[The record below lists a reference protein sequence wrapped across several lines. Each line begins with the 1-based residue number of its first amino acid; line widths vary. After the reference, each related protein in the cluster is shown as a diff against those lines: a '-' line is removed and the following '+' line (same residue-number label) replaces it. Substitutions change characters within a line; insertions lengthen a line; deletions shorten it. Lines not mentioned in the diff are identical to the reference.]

1 MNKLH
6 FLIITLILSALT
18 SFAQEKELTYYDL
31 EIGRYYNLR
40 PSGLQGLNW
49 FDNDNIS
56 YVEDNRLIKA
66 GIKNSDNKFTV
77 VSLDELNKAATE
89 IGIDS
94 LRRFPTRY
102 SVRNGSELLIRRD
115 NSVYL
120 YSILEK
126 KLQVKLELPEDA
138 ENVEI
143 FHSREKAVYR
153 HGDYFKYVQE
163 KNKSKEINLS
173 EKKGHSYGTVVHRNE
188 FGIANGAYW
197 SPNGNKVAY
206 YSNDESMVTP
216 YPLVRIDRRVAEVE
230 ETYYPMAGMKSEEV
244 EVLVYD
250 LESGKNVTLKSGG
263 DPEQYLT
270 NISWST
276 DEKSI
281 YVQQLNRAQNHM
293 HLVKYDAGNGE
304 VVDTLFEEKHE
315 KYVEP
320 LNLLVF
326 SKKNTGDFYYQ
337 SARDGFN
344 HIYYFDADKVELDQV
359 TMGEW
364 GVTDFIG
371 FDANENY
378 IYFMATKDS
387 PLERHLYKVN
397 LKNKKLTKLTKE
409 PGVHRVQLSDDFKYF
424 IDRYSS
430 TTVPNKVQVVNT
442 DGVKVADLHTAENP
456 LAAYKLGKVESGTF
470 LGGDEQTP
478 LHYRM
483 VLPVDFDPNKKY
495 PVIFYIYG
503 GPHAQMIT
511 NSWVGRTDLWFQHMA
526 QNGFIG
532 ITMDTRGSANRGMEF
547 ENVIHRQSGIPQMED
562 IMKGV
567 EFVSLKSYV
576 DTERIGIHGWSYGGY
591 MTTMMLTR
599 HSETFKVGVAG
610 GPVIDWKYYEVMY
623 GERYMDTPQENP
635 EGYKETD
642 LKNYAG
648 ELKGKLKIIHGAVDP
663 TVVWQHSQDFVQACI
678 KAGTVPDLFFY
689 PLHEH
694 NVRGYDRVH
703 LIKVISEYFKEN
715 L

>member
-1 MNKLH
+1 MYKLH
-6 FLIITLILSALT
+6 FITIALVLLALPAF
-18 SFAQEKELTYYDL
+18 SQEKELTYYDL
-31 EIGRYYNLR
+31 EIGRYYHLR
-40 PSGLQGLNW
+40 PTSLQGINW
-49 FDNDNIS
+49 FDSENVS
-56 YVEDNRLIKA
+56 YIEDNKLIKL
-66 GIKNSDNKFTV
+66 GISSENNSV
-77 VSLDELNKAATE
+77 VASLDELNAAARKL
-89 IGIDS
+89 GIDS
-94 LRRFPTRY
+94 LKRFPTRY
-102 SVRNGSELLIRRD
+102 SVEGGIELLFRRS
-115 NSVYL
+115 NTICSYNF
-120 YSILEK
+120 SSK
-126 KLQVKLELPEDA
+126 TLQVKLDLPENA
-138 ENVEI
+138 ENIEI
-143 FHSREKAVYR
+143 YSSKAKAVFKQEKA
-153 HGDYFKYVQE
+153 FKLIE
-163 KNKSKEINLS
+163 ENNEAMTLNLS
-173 EKKGHSYGTVVHRNE
+173 AKRGHSYGTVVHRNE

-197 SPNGNKVAY
+197 SPKGNKVAY
-206 YSNDESMVTP
+206 YSKDESMVTP
-216 YPLVRIDRRVAEVE
+216 YPLVRINSRVADVD

-250 LESGKNVTLKSGG
+250 LVSGKNITLKTNG

-270 NISWST
+270 NISWSI
-276 DEKSI
+276 DESSI
-281 YVQQLNRAQNHM
+281 YIQHLNRAQNHM
-293 HLVKYDAGNGE
+293 HLVKYNAGNGE
-304 VVDTLFEEKHE
+304 VIDTLFEEKHD

-320 LNLLVF
+320 LNQLVF

-344 HIYYFDADKVELDQV
+344 HIYYFDADKAELDQI
-359 TMGEW
+359 TKGEW

-371 FDANENY
+371 FDENENY
-378 IYFMATKDS
+378 IYFMATKAS
-387 PLERHLYKVN
+387 PLERHLYKLN
-397 LKNKKLTKLTKE
+397 LKNRKLVKLTKK
-409 PGVHRVQLSDDFKYF
+409 PGVHRVQLSNDFNYF

-442 DGVKVADLHTAENP
+442 SGVKVADLHTAENP

-470 LGGDEQTP
+470 FGGDEQTL

-511 NSWVGRTDLWFQHMA
+511 NSWVGRTELWFQHMA

-532 ITMDTRGSANRGMEF
+532 IAMDTRGSANRGMEF

-567 EFVSLKSYV
+567 EFVTSKDYV
-576 DTERIGIHGWSYGGY
+576 DTNRIGIHGWSYGGY

-599 HSETFKVGVAG
+599 HNKTFKVGVAG

-635 EGYKETD
+635 EGYSETD

-648 ELKGKLKIIHGAVDP
+648 NLKGKLKIIHGAIDP
-663 TVVWQHSQDFVQACI
+663 TVVWQHSQGFVQSCI
-678 KAGTVPDLFFY
+678 EAGTVPDLFFY